1 MLIVKNRKAL
11 FNHQIMEKFLAGI
24 ELKGYEVKAI
34 KENNVS
40 FEGSYVDVQD
50 GQVYVQNLHI
60 GKYSKQ
66 SQDYND
72 QESRRPRRLLLHQTE
87 IAKLQ
92 KEISEKGKTAV
103 PLALLLKMGKIK
115 LEFAVV
121 KGRKKHEQKQVLK
134 KRQIEIDL
142 KKEAKQQGIIV

>member
-11 FNHQIMEKFLAGI
+11 FNHQIIEKYLAGV
-24 ELKGYEVKAI
+24 ELKGYEVKSI
-34 KENNVS
+34 KEKNVS
-40 FEGSYVDVQD
+40 FEGSYVDVQ
-50 GQVYVQNLHI
+50 GGEVFLKNLKI

-66 SQDYND
+66 SQEYSQQD
-72 QESRRPRRLLLHQTE
+72 SLRPRKLLLHKNE
-87 IAKLQ
+87 IQKLQ
-92 KEISEKGKTAV
+92 KEINEKGKTAI
-103 PLALLLKMGKIK
+103 PLTFLLKRGRVK

-121 KGRKKHEQKQVLK
+121 KGRKRHEKKHLLK

>member
-72 QESRRPRRLLLHQTE
+72 QESRRPRRLLLHQVE

>member
-11 FNHQIMEKFLAGI
+11 FNHQIVEKFLAGI

-34 KENNVS
+34 KENNVT
-40 FEGSYVDVQD
+40 FEGSYVSIEE

-66 SQDYND
+66 SQDYIE
-72 QESRRPRRLLLHQTE
+72 QESRRPRKLLLQKGE
-87 IAKLQ
+87 IRKLQ
-92 KEISEKGKTAV
+92 KEVSEKGKTAV
-103 PLALLLKMGKIK
+103 PLALLLKRGKVK

-121 KGRKKHEQKQVLK
+121 KGRKKHEKRQLLK

-142 KKEAKQQGIIV
+142 QKSAKQQGIMM

>member
-1 MLIVKNRKAL
+1 M
-11 FNHQIMEKFLAGI
+11 
-24 ELKGYEVKAI
+24 
-34 KENNVS
+34 
-40 FEGSYVDVQD
+40 
-50 GQVYVQNLHI
+50 YVQNLHI

-72 QESRRPRRLLLHQTE
+72 QESRRPRRLLLHQSE

-121 KGRKKHEQKQVLK
+121 KGRKKYEQKQVLK

>member
-11 FNHQIMEKFLAGI
+11 FNHELLEKYLAGI
-24 ELKGYEVKAI
+24 ELRGFEVKAI

-40 FEGSYVDVQD
+40 FEGSYVDLED
-50 GQVYVQNLHI
+50 GQAYVKNMHI

-66 SQDYND
+66 SQEYNEKEAD
-72 QESRRPRRLLLHQTE
+72 RPRRLLLHGE
-87 IAKLQ
+87 ELLKL
-92 KEISEKGKTAV
+92 KREMDEKGKTAI
-103 PLALLLKMGKIK
+103 PLALLLKAGRIK

-121 KGRKKHEQKQVLK
+121 KGRKKHESKQLLK

-142 KKEAKQQGIIV
+142 QKDAKQRGIII

>member
-11 FNHQIMEKFLAGI
+11 FKHQIIEKYLAGI

-34 KENNVS
+34 KEKNVS
-40 FEGSYVDVQD
+40 FEGSYVDVQ
-50 GQVYVQNLHI
+50 GSEVFVKNLHI
-60 GKYSKQ
+60 GRYSKQ
-66 SQDYND
+66 SQDFGK
-72 QESRRPRRLLLHQTE
+72 QEQDRPRRLLLHKAE
-87 IAKLQ
+87 IQQLQ
-92 KEISEKGKTAV
+92 KEVKQKGKTAV
-103 PLALLLKMGKIK
+103 PLAFLLKRGKIK

-121 KGRKKHEQKQVLK
+121 KGRKKHEKKQLLK